1 MIYCTMNESPKGK
14 SLEGTVGSK
23 EKEFEIEGKLIAIDR
38 PTVGRYV
45 LVTVERD
52 DSTFCVGKY
61 DYGDADVSARMESS
75 FRYYSGKRVKLKLG
89 QSLNK
94 SQDFYEGLG
103 PVQLVKSKNE
113 ENGSKAKPGT
123 ALNPDKRYVIGSL
136 NAVKTLNGLLEVYLF
151 PHGITCTPKWNNI
164 PKGSYE
170 YVDSPK
176 SQADT
181 QKIPLAIVRKSVFF
195 RNVTNWL
202 NVGYIVGLDDNL
214 RTDVYVPIFDENG
227 LHNINIVPVG
237 MKDIHFDTPE
247 YESGIVVPLRN
258 FAVAYEKTSGK
269 KVFMRINL

>member
-52 DSTFCVGKY
+52 DSTFCAGKY

-113 ENGSKAKPGT
+113 ENGR
-123 ALNPDKRYVIGSL
+123 L
-136 NAVKTLNGLLEVYLF
+136 VYGF
-151 PHGITCTPKWNNI
+151 T
-164 PKGSYE
+164 
-170 YVDSPK
+170 
-176 SQADT
+176 
-181 QKIPLAIVRKSVFF
+181 
-195 RNVTNWL
+195 
-202 NVGYIVGLDDNL
+202 
-214 RTDVYVPIFDENG
+214 
-227 LHNINIVPVG
+227 
-237 MKDIHFDTPE
+237 
-247 YESGIVVPLRN
+247 SGIRRGLSAGSRGYKDRRKEWQKPHEILSEYNVRR
-258 FAVAYEKTSGK
+258 Y
-269 KVFMRINL
+269 